1 MQHNIIMNC
10 SFSYHNFF
18 IIILLRIRRKQ
29 MCFFASIFRNIVF
42 LIVTVIIERFNIHF
56 SRNTWL
62 VATWSFLLGC
72 EPNFINTQLL
82 YCWQLLPAS
91 IIPKI
96 FSKCLTTREQRKLI
110 LTCFNLENILFS
122 LALET
127 GTINNYFT
135 NTKKNMKSKL
145 LNWKT
150 FPNSIIA
157 ILLDGHHYHV
167 MYPPNKVKSRIIL
180 NKLIF
185 SLLVLNIN
193 FLIYR

>member
-10 SFSYHNFF
+10 SFSYQNFF
-18 IIILLRIRRKQ
+18 IIILLGIRRKQ

-135 NTKKNMKSKL
+135 NSKKNMKSKL

-167 MYPPNKVKSRIIL
+167 MLYFSKVFQYRCYKSISVEC
-180 NKLIF
+180 F
-185 SLLVLNIN
+185 DIN
-193 FLIYR
+193 VN